1 MLESSV
7 DKFTVAGKY
16 EVPVKKDAFDKA
28 VAELST
34 AVDSVTAARA
44 KVQTIVTEKQS
55 F

>member
-7 DKFTVAGKY
+7 DKYSVAGKY
-16 EVPVKKDAFDKA
+16 EVPVKKETFDQA
-28 VAELST
+28 VSALST
-34 AVDSVTAARA
+34 AVDSVTAARS